1 MTVEVMQA
9 RAAVPK
15 DGAATAADWQQSGPL
30 QGGLGANTQGVR

>member
-9 RAAVPK
+9 RGAVPK
-15 DGAATAADWQQSGPL
+15 DGTTAAADWQQSSPL

>member
-15 DGAATAADWQQSGPL
+15 DGTAAAADWQQSGPL
-30 QGGLGANTQGVR
+30 QGGQGANAHGVR